1 MEPWLDKRRD
11 EKGKIM
17 TSPAGVTLY
26 EGFCMDFLEKL
37 SEYANFD
44 YQIVVQGD
52 SRIPGMISFGTC
64 WVFAQN
70 LEYQLVFFLQK
81 NQFLINENTRL
92 VACLSLLFWEII
104 KLSMVSTWLA
114 NGEVAGSNPGKR
126 ENLYFSD

>member
-1 MEPWLDKRRD
+1 MREAQVPLGADYILLLPSESLTKPSVFIFESSYKVRRLLRVGMAIMEPWLDKRRD

-52 SRIPGMISFGTC
+52 SRVPGMISFWTC
-64 WVFAQN
+64 WVFAHN
-70 LEYQLVFFLQK
+70 LENQIVF
-81 NQFLINENTRL
+81 
-92 VACLSLLFWEII
+92 
-104 KLSMVSTWLA
+104 
-114 NGEVAGSNPGKR
+114 
-126 ENLYFSD
+126 